1 MLLENYKLIKETR
14 FALIFNNGDREITV
28 KLRFKKEKKNENI

>member
-14 FALIFNNGDREITV
+14 FALIFINGDREITV
-28 KLRFKKEKKNENI
+28 KLRFKKD